1 MSHVELPAALRQ
13 YTDGRRTVV
22 IDHPDQAALAAVLDL
37 LAAECPALDFR
48 LRDEQG
54 RLRRYVNVYLDGE
67 DVRRLAELDTP
78 VPAGGEVRILPSVA
92 GG

>member
-1 MSHVELPAALRQ
+1 MSNVELPNALRQ
-13 YTDGRRTVV
+13 YADGRHTVV
-22 IDHPDQAALAAVLDL
+22 IEHADHASLAAVLDL

-67 DVRRLAELDTP
+67 DVRRLADLDTP
-78 VPAGGEVRILPSVA
+78 VPAAGEILILPSVA